1 MALSEEIKNLVRE
14 KVKSVGKEG
23 RSLADKIADIQ
34 TKIDALEKQK
44 DEIYAQIE
52 ALDSTITTLK
62 TDIGEKLDVS
72 DSIIPNIPAKS
83 RASLR

>member
-23 RSLADKIADIQ
+23 RALADKIADIQ

-52 ALDSTITTLK
+52 ALDSTIATLK
-62 TDIGEKLDVS
+62 TDIGEKLDVT
-72 DSIIPNIPAKS
+72 DSIISNISSKS